1 MTGKSNL
8 GTQESN
14 ADTGSSAE
22 APWQSGLRGARA
34 NVVPGLVLQAIAI
47 AVAVG
52 YYWVPFVHA
61 GLAQLELMH
70 RTIGLWFSVASTG
83 ICGGVIPFIYLHFA
97 RRDSSGNPRY
107 DWWQGLGLTV
117 FWAYKGI
124 EVDLWYRL
132 QAHMFGSGHDLGT
145 IATKVVMDQF
155 VYCPIFAV
163 PVTAAIY
170 QLVDSGYNGGGLLDD
185 VSKPR
190 WYLRK
195 VLPVLISNLGV
206 WVPAV
211 VVIYILPTALQLPL
225 QNLILCFY
233 TLIVA
238 HQTRYGT
245 TDLKPVRA

>member
-1 MTGKSNL
+1 MGLPTP
-8 GTQESN
+8 
-14 ADTGSSAE
+14 
-22 APWQSGLRGARA
+22 APWQSGLQGARA
-34 NVVPGLVLQAIAI
+34 NIVPGLILQLI
-47 AVAVG
+47 AVAIAVG
-52 YYWVPFVHA
+52 YYWVPTIHA
-61 GLAQLELMH
+61 ALSRLELMH
-70 RTIGLWFSVASTG
+70 QSFGLWFSVVSTG
-83 ICGGVIPFIYLHFA
+83 ICGGMVPFVYLHYA
-97 RRDSSGNPRY
+97 KRDRFGKPRY
-107 DWWQGLGLTV
+107 NWWQGLGLTF

-132 QAHMFGSGHDLGT
+132 QAHMFGNGHNLAT

-155 VYCPIFAV
+155 VYCPLFAV
-163 PVTAAIY
+163 PVTAAVY
-170 QLVDSGYNGGGLLDD
+170 QLVDSGYNRRSLLDD
-185 VSKPR
+185 VCRPR

-238 HQTRYGT
+238 HQTRYGVLE
-245 TDLKPVRA
+245 LKPVQA